1 MRSLFWLL
9 ILAALAVGLAVVG
22 RYNEGYVLLVTPPW
36 RAEVS
41 LNFFVVGLAAFF
53 FVLYFLVRLTR
64 HTLSLPGAVAEFRQ
78 RQRFNKAISAH
89 FEAARLLQEGRYGHA
104 LRSIEKS
111 WADHPAPGAAALL
124 AWRAAHN
131 LRDTERE
138 ALWAERV
145 EALDAKG
152 FKTARLMMEAE
163 FALNERRFDDAH
175 NTLQILAMNGGR
187 HIAALRLGLRAER
200 GLGNWTEVARLV
212 RQLEKYKALT
222 PDQALPLRS
231 SALREALRALRGN
244 KAGLLA
250 YWQSLDAV
258 ERTEPL
264 LARDTAQ
271 ALIAASASDEA
282 QQVIE
287 EAIQAISPEWD
298 EGLVLVYGQCVGGDV
313 VGRIAQAEK
322 WLAQHPRDSALLLTL
337 GRLCRQQQLWGK
349 AQSYL
354 ESSLAIVPQRATHIE
369 LAQLFDQLENSALA
383 LRHYRAAVAMI

>member
-264 LARDTAQ
+264 LVRDTAQ

>member
-53 FVLYFLVRLTR
+53 LAHYFIVGVKR
-64 HTLSLPGAVAEFRQ
+64 HTQSLPGAVSQLREREH
-78 RQRFNKAISAH
+78 FNKAISAH

-138 ALWAERV
+138 ALWAGRV

-163 FALNERRFDDAH
+163 FALDERRFDDAH
-175 NTLQILAMNGGR
+175 NTLQILAMSGGR

-258 ERTEPL
+258 ERAEPL
-264 LARDTAQ
+264 LARDTAR
-271 ALIAASASDEA
+271 ALIAANASDEA

-287 EAIQAISPEWD
+287 EAIQTISPEWD
-298 EGLVLVYGQCVGGDV
+298 EGLVLAYSQCVGGDV

>member
-41 LNFFVVGLAAFF
+41 LNFFVVGLTAFF

-264 LARDTAQ
+264 LARDTAR

-287 EAIQAISPEWD
+287 EAIQTISPEWD
-298 EGLVLVYGQCVGGDV
+298 EGLVLVYSQCVGGDV